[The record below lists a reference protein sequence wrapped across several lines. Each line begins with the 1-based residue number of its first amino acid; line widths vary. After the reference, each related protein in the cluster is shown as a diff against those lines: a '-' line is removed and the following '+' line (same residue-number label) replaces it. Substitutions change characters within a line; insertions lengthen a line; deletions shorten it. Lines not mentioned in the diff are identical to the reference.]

1 LRREQKT
8 RHENTILAGKRL
20 ICGKDKMETEKKLN
34 QWNVITKEC
43 VSKMSTDRISRILHT
58 NMRIKSNVTIVKHED
73 KCTYL
78 GSEINSE
85 GNIYGEIIRI

>member
-1 LRREQKT
+1 
-8 RHENTILAGKRL
+8 
-20 ICGKDKMETEKKLN
+20 METEKKLN

-43 VSKMSTDRISRILHT
+43 GPKISMDRISRILHT
-58 NMRIKSNVTIVKHED
+58 NMRIKSNVAIVKQGN

-85 GNIYGEIIRI
+85 GNIYGEINRI